1 MGTADFV
8 VDGVF
13 LQTAES
19 DLEIF
24 SLYNFGCG
32 VEENVGS
39 YKSDPDRFC
48 SGSWKEIEKCG
59 KVYGPMADQHGTS
72 QGGGVS

>member
-1 MGTADFV
+1 MGAADFV

-24 SLYNFGCG
+24 SLHNFGCG

-39 YKSDPDRFC
+39 HKSDPDWFC

-59 KVYGPMADQHGTS
+59 QVYGPMADQHGTS